1 MCTQRKLHGS
11 VLATVFENNLYIT
24 VLKLNILILL
34 IADMCKECVSF
45 KIYLFVYLI
54 GGATDMSFLD
64 CITNLDDVTL
74 KVS

>member
-34 IADMCKECVSF
+34 IAYMCKECVSF
-45 KIYLFVYLI
+45 KI
-54 GGATDMSFLD
+54 
-64 CITNLDDVTL
+64 
-74 KVS
+74 

>member
-1 MCTQRKLHGS
+1 MHWAMCTQRKLHGS

-45 KIYLFVYLI
+45 KILYHLKYY
-54 GGATDMSFLD
+54 

>member
-45 KIYLFVYLI
+45 KIYIYIYIYL
-54 GGATDMSFLD
+54 
-64 CITNLDDVTL
+64 CI
-74 KVS
+74 